1 MVAFSDQKIV
11 FVGAGSM
18 AEAIIRGLLGTGV
31 AKPEQLFAIN
41 RTNELK
47 TSQLRELYKIHATC
61 EPALAKAWIHEADI
75 VVAGMKPQNAASS
88 LLAYK
93 TLINDRQLFISIIAG
108 LSIDTIQ
115 DLIGDSIPIVRT
127 MPNTSSHIGLGATG
141 ISFSESVSEKQK
153 QLTTTLFAAIGE
165 TVIVEES
172 LINTVTSLS
181 GSGPA
186 YLYYVME
193 AMINAGIEGGLS
205 AETAKLLTVQTVLG
219 AASMVRHTGEHP
231 VELRRKVT
239 SPNGTTQAAI
249 TRLEEFRFQEA
260 LQIAMARCAERAEE
274 LREMISRDAHSLQ
287 QGGTSR

>member
-18 AEAIIRGLLGTGV
+18 AEAIVRGLLGTGV

-47 TSQLRELYKIHATC
+47 TAQLRDLYHVHATC
-61 EPALAKAWIHEADI
+61 EPAIAETWIREADI
-75 VVAGMKPQNAASS
+75 VVVGMKPQNAASS

-93 TLINDRQLFISIIAG
+93 SLLNDRQLFISIIAG

-115 DLIGDSIPIVRT
+115 DLLGGSIPIVRT

-141 ISFSESVSEKQK
+141 ISFSNSVSENQK
-153 QLTTTLFAAIGE
+153 ELTITLFSAIGE
-165 TVIVEES
+165 TVIVEET
-172 LINTVTSLS
+172 LINTVTSIS

-193 AMINAGIEGGLS
+193 AMIAAGMEGGLT

-231 VELRRKVT
+231 AELRRKVT

-249 TRLEEFRFQEA
+249 TRLEEYRFQEA
-260 LQIAMARCAERAEE
+260 LQNAIARCAERADE
-274 LREMISRDAHSLQ
+274 LRDMISRDAHSLQ
-287 QGGTSR
+287 LGGNSQ